1 MKIGLMGGTFDPIHN
16 MHIALAKSAAAECG
30 LDRVIFMTAGNTP
43 HKSGVTDAAA
53 RYEMTRLAVED
64 IPEFSASDYEVNL
77 TGYSYSVN
85 TLKYLKGKYPD
96 DEICFIIGE
105 DSLSYIE
112 NWYRPE
118 EIARLCT
125 LLVYPRTSEKTLLT
139 LADRVRERLGAKIV
153 CINAPVL
160 DISSTEIR
168 ERLKAGGDVSDMV
181 DKKVLK
187 YINENNLYKR

>member
-112 NWYRPE
+112 SWYRPE

-139 LADRVRERLGAKIV
+139 LADRVRKRLGAKIV

-181 DKKVLK
+181 CERVLK